1 KPLKG
6 RGGGEKKEER
16 GKEENKEGGK
26 GTFWKLDL
34 RPEGLAWVIF
44 DVLRVPPSLWMANR
58 GSLGSV
64 KVHLES
70 PGEGCKP
77 ERKNLIIKEI
87 KSSKLLK
94 TWKSAL
100 IASECLSEKLSN

>member
-1 KPLKG
+1 MQ
-6 RGGGEKKEER
+6 
-16 GKEENKEGGK
+16 
-26 GTFWKLDL
+26 
-34 RPEGLAWVIF
+34 
-44 DVLRVPPSLWMANR
+44 PSLWMANR
-58 GSLGSV
+58 GSLDPAE
-64 KVHLES
+64 VHLES
-70 PGEGCKP
+70 LDGETKAQRGDWTCSRLMADPGIKPAFHSCEGCKP